1 LNFDDSNL
9 FRISYFEF
17 RISGLSGLGDNVELL
32 NMVFPLIAWAVVIL
46 LLSLP
51 GLWFTVFAFSLLGHL
66 TQIVFKKTSLRVDRS

>member
-1 LNFDDSNL
+1 V
-9 FRISYFEF
+9 
-17 RISGLSGLGDNVELL
+17 ISGLSGLGGNVEFL
-32 NMVFPLIAWAVVIL
+32 NTVFPLIAWAVVIL